1 MDAKVYILSWGV
13 KNVRGNVISLTSL
26 RDSLVIFLSE
36 KLGIVDW
43 SSNENG
49 LKKKNQIIGFVFY

>member
-1 MDAKVYILSWGV
+1 MDAKVYTLSWGV

-26 RDSLVIFLSE
+26 RDRIVIFLSE
-36 KLGIVDW
+36 KLGIVNW

-49 LKKKNQIIGFVFY
+49 LKKNQIICFVFY